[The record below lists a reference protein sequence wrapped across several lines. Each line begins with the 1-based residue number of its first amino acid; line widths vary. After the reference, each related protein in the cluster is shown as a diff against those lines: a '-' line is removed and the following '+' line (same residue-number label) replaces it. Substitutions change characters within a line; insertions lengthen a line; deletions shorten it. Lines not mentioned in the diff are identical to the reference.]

1 MRKSFNAMVE
11 RHEVTNEE
19 INDFINNSIVKFIFF
34 DKNLSDISSD
44 KTINEIHKFKSKY
57 RGNTYISVPIKTI
70 QGENDKYIRGLEV
83 DESENPTA
91 FVVVSKHDLRDLSP
105 EMKKASANERAL
117 YGEKLC
123 VEYLS
128 KLNKMLN
135 NELLH
140 LTITDEK
147 GDVVVSEDIKGNYD
161 AINHYI
167 SHKISD
173 INKESTEIV

>member
-1 MRKSFNAMVE
+1 MGKSFSAVVQ

-70 QGENDKYIRGLEV
+70 QGEDDKYIKGLEV

-105 EMKKASANERAL
+105 EMKKANANERTL

-123 VEYLS
+123 MDYLS
-128 KLNKMLN
+128 KLDKMLK

-147 GDVVVSEDIKGNYD
+147 GDVVVSEGISGSYD
-161 AINHYI
+161 EINHYI